1 MKAVHALVA
10 LLILPVAGF
19 AAGDDYKVIKLEQ
32 DVRRLEQQVRDLSR
46 QVAELRRGVP
56 TSVDQAPAPT
66 ARETDIPQIPPRWLR
81 VKNWQSVKL
90 GMSEL
95 QVIDTLGAP
104 TSTRASADGETQI
117 LFYAM
122 EIATGSF
129 VGGSVELRDRRVVQI
144 NVPMLK

>member
-10 LLILPVAGF
+10 LLALPMAGF

-32 DVRRLEQQVRDLSR
+32 DMRRLEQQVRDLSR
-46 QVAELRRGVP
+46 QVAELRRGGP
-56 TSVDQAPAPT
+56 SSLETPAPT
-66 ARETDIPQIPPRWLR
+66 ARETETPSTPPRWLQ
-81 VKNWQSVKL
+81 VKHWQSVKP

-95 QVIDTLGAP
+95 QVVEMLGPP
-104 TSTRASADGETQI
+104 TSTRAAADGQTQI

-129 VGGSVELRDRRVVQI
+129 VGGSVELRERRVIQI
-144 NVPMLK
+144 NMPTLK